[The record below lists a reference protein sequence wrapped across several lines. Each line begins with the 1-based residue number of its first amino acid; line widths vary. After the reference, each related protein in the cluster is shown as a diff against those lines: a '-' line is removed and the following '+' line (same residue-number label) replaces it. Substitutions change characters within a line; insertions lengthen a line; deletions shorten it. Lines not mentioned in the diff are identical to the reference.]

1 MRFDQR
7 NWASIELGLHC
18 TFGRPSGFR
27 TETQKKN
34 ESIFIGRRHSGTP
47 FSFIVLRHRSFFYLK
62 KKGSFLVFIHHSTFL
77 GSSNAVGNGDVEPK
91 FVGFVEFSQR
101 TLASAAF
108 SNFRAF
114 STHAHDA
121 TLTGVGGG
129 GLDAAPVTH
138 QTFPGLPRFSLA
150 LSAAENTTPRPTN
163 PTHRLEIHIL
173 RLDGGLYSGAN
184 GFGVMRSVLQPDW
197 HGFTFEH
204 ILIIDISRERS
215 I

>member
-1 MRFDQR
+1 MPLGTAMSNR
-7 NWASIELGLHC
+7 NSSVSSSFRRGRWRRPPSR
-18 TFGRPSGFR
+18 TFALSP
-27 TETQKKN
+27 
-34 ESIFIGRRHSGTP
+34 H
-47 FSFIVLRHRSFFYLK
+47 
-62 KKGSFLVFIHHSTFL
+62 
-77 GSSNAVGNGDVEPK
+77 
-91 FVGFVEFSQR
+91 
-101 TLASAAF
+101 
-108 SNFRAF
+108 
-114 STHAHDA
+114 TH
-121 TLTGVGGG
+121 TTRLWGGGGGGG

>member
-129 GLDAAPVTH
+129 GGARRRPRDSSNVSRVATFLSRSLRRRKYDTAADQSDPPSRNPH
-138 QTFPGLPRFSLA
+138 PSFGR
-150 LSAAENTTPRPTN
+150 RP
-163 PTHRLEIHIL
+163 I
-173 RLDGGLYSGAN
+173 
-184 GFGVMRSVLQPDW
+184 FW
-197 HGFTFEH
+197 C
-204 ILIIDISRERS
+204 
-215 I
+215 